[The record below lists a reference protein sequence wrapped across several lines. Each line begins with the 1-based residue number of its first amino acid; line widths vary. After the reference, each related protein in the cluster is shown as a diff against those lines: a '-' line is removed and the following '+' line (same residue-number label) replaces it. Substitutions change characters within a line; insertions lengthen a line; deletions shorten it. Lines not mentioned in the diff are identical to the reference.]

1 MTVYVITSLT
11 KEVNVNV
18 TLQEAREKA
27 QEKAN
32 EWREITA
39 LKRKGGKVLGN
50 FHPDMYLI

>member
-11 KEVNVNV
+11 KEIEVDK

-50 FHPDMYLI
+50 FPPDMYLI